1 MIKADV
7 YIDKY
12 RWLVH
17 CYFAVDCYYTDE
29 IVSRLRD
36 MGCGIRYAE
45 KAYDNMSSCS
55 LDSGLCYSDTGK
67 NESVMVTSIASS
79 PAQFLNS
86 FVHEIAHLADHI
98 SMRYGIKP
106 GGEDY
111 CALCGDI
118 SELMFP
124 QLVAGIMETGL

>member
-1 MIKADV
+1 MHRK
-7 YIDKY
+7 
-12 RWLVH
+12 
-17 CYFAVDCYYTDE
+17 
-29 IVSRLRD
+29 
-36 MGCGIRYAE
+36 
-45 KAYDNMSSCS
+45 CS

-67 NESVMVTSIASS
+67 NESVLVTSIASS

-111 CALCGDI
+111 CSLSGNIAG
-118 SELMFP
+118 ELSP
-124 QLVAGIMETGL
+124 YTIAGLMEAGM